1 MTEHW
6 VWLELKTKLERLAS
20 MFEFFWMFQNMFSQ
34 PSAPIIEYIERIF
47 HMDLIDCELITV

>member
-1 MTEHW
+1 
-6 VWLELKTKLERLAS
+6 
-20 MFEFFWMFQNMFSQ
+20 MFSQ